1 MKTKRPG
8 LGIALAFFGALLFG
22 LNASTSKVIMQSG
35 VTAEQIVI
43 FRSLAT
49 ALLAAAVLVFTKP
62 QAFRV
67 HKSEWKFLISFGIFG
82 VALMQWAYSNAVNN
96 LPIGIALLIE
106 YTAIVLVPLVSILLF
121 KEKVHPRLWFGVVLV
136 LGGLVVVSEIWKGG
150 LNPIGVLFAVGAAI
164 FLTVYFIMG
173 ERSHRNRDPISTLF
187 YTMLISTVFWLIAS
201 PWWTFDISRLSTAL
215 NLGGNLASYE
225 LPAWMVL
232 LWLGVMGSFMP
243 MMLSYVALGHLSA
256 TTVGVV
262 STAETVFA
270 FLFGYLWLAEKITG
284 LQSVGGLLVLSGI
297 LIAQTSRLARAKALI
312 IKE

>member
-1 MKTKRPG
+1 M
-8 LGIALAFFGALLFG
+8 GIALALFGALLFG

-49 ALLAAAVLVFTKP
+49 ALLAALVLLFTKP

-106 YTAIVLVPLVSILLF
+106 YTAIVMVPLVSILLF
-121 KEKVHPRLWFGVVLV
+121 KEKVHPRIWFGVVLV

-150 LNPIGVLFAVGAAI
+150 LNPIGVMFAFAAAI

-173 ERSHRNRDPISTLF
+173 ERSHRSRDPISTLF

-201 PWWTFDISRLSTAL
+201 PWWTFDVNRLSTAL
-215 NLGGNLASYE
+215 SLGGNLAAIE
-225 LPAWMVL
+225 LPAWIVL

-270 FLFGYLWLAEKITG
+270 FLFGYLWLAEKISG
-284 LQSVGGLLVLSGI
+284 LQSLGGLLVLSGI
-297 LIAQTSRLARAKALI
+297 LIAQTSRLARAKAQI
-312 IKE
+312 TKE

>member
-1 MKTKRPG
+1 

>member
-1 MKTKRPG
+1 M
-8 LGIALAFFGALLFG
+8 GIALALFGALLFG

-35 VTAEQIVI
+35 VTAEQLVI

-49 ALLAAAVLVFTKP
+49 ALLAALVLLFTKP

-121 KEKVHPRLWFGVVLV
+121 KEKVHPRIWFGVVLV

-150 LNPIGVLFAVGAAI
+150 LNPIGVMFAFGAAI

-173 ERSHRNRDPISTLF
+173 ERSHRSRDPISTLF

-201 PWWTFDISRLSTAL
+201 PWWTFDLSRLSTGL
-215 NLGGNLASYE
+215 NLGGNLSAIE
-225 LPAWMVL
+225 LPAWMML

-243 MMLSYVALGHLSA
+243 MMLSYMALGHLSA
-256 TTVGVV
+256 TTVGIV

-284 LQSVGGLLVLSGI
+284 LQSLGGLLVLSGI

-312 IKE
+312 TKE

>member
-1 MKTKRPG
+1 
-8 LGIALAFFGALLFG
+8 
-22 LNASTSKVIMQSG
+22 MQSG
-35 VTAEQIVI
+35 VTAEQLVI

-49 ALLAAAVLVFTKP
+49 ALLAALVLLFSKP

-121 KEKVHPRLWFGVVLV
+121 KEKVHPRIWFGVVLV

-150 LNPIGVLFAVGAAI
+150 LNPIGVLFAFAAAI

-173 ERSHRNRDPISTLF
+173 ERSHRSRDPISTLF

-201 PWWTFDISRLSTAL
+201 PWWTFDLGRLSTAL
-215 NLGGNLASYE
+215 SLGGNLAAIE
-225 LPAWMVL
+225 VPAWMVL

-256 TTVGVV
+256 TTVGIV

-284 LQSVGGLLVLSGI
+284 LQSLGGLLVLSGI

-312 IKE
+312 LKE

>member
-8 LGIALAFFGALLFG
+8 LGIALALFGALLFG

-49 ALLAAAVLVFTKP
+49 ALLAAAVLLFTKP

-106 YTAIVLVPLVSILLF
+106 YTAIVMVPLVSILLF
-121 KEKVHPRLWFGVVLV
+121 KEKVHPRIWFGVVLV

-150 LNPIGVLFAVGAAI
+150 LNPIGVMFAFAAAI

-173 ERSHRNRDPISTLF
+173 ERSHRSRDPISTLF

-201 PWWTFDISRLSTAL
+201 PWWTFDVSRLSTAL
-215 NLGGNLASYE
+215 NLGGNLTAFE

-284 LQSVGGLLVLSGI
+284 LQSLGGLLVLSGI
-297 LIAQTSRLARAKALI
+297 LIAQTSRLARAKVLVV
-312 IKE
+312 KE

>member
-1 MKTKRPG
+1 
-8 LGIALAFFGALLFG
+8 
-22 LNASTSKVIMQSG
+22 
-35 VTAEQIVI
+35 
-43 FRSLAT
+43 
-49 ALLAAAVLVFTKP
+49 
-62 QAFRV
+62 
-67 HKSEWKFLISFGIFG
+67 
-82 VALMQWAYSNAVNN
+82 
-96 LPIGIALLIE
+96 
-106 YTAIVLVPLVSILLF
+106 
-121 KEKVHPRLWFGVVLV
+121 VHPRLWFGVVLV

>member
-1 MKTKRPG
+1 
-8 LGIALAFFGALLFG
+8 
-22 LNASTSKVIMQSG
+22 MQSG
-35 VTAEQIVI
+35 VTAEQLVI

-49 ALLAAAVLVFTKP
+49 ALLAALVLLFTKP

-121 KEKVHPRLWFGVVLV
+121 KEKVHPRIWFGVVLV

-150 LNPIGVLFAVGAAI
+150 LNPIGVLFAFAAAI

-173 ERSHRNRDPISTLF
+173 ERSHRSRDPISTLF

-201 PWWTFDISRLSTAL
+201 PWWTFDLGRLSTAL
-215 NLGGNLASYE
+215 SLGGNLAAIE
-225 LPAWMVL
+225 VPAWMVL

-256 TTVGVV
+256 TTVGIV

-284 LQSVGGLLVLSGI
+284 LQSLGGLLVLSGI

-312 IKE
+312 LKE

>member
-1 MKTKRPG
+1 
-8 LGIALAFFGALLFG
+8 
-22 LNASTSKVIMQSG
+22 MQSG
-35 VTAEQIVI
+35 VTAEQLVI

-49 ALLAAAVLVFTKP
+49 ALLAALVLLFSKP

-121 KEKVHPRLWFGVVLV
+121 KEKVHPRIWFGVVLV

-150 LNPIGVLFAVGAAI
+150 LNPIGVLFAFAAAI

-173 ERSHRNRDPISTLF
+173 ERSHRSRDPISTLF

-201 PWWTFDISRLSTAL
+201 PWWTFDLGRLSTAL
-215 NLGGNLASYE
+215 SLGGNLAAIE
-225 LPAWMVL
+225 VPAWMVL

-256 TTVGVV
+256 TTVGIV

-270 FLFGYLWLAEKITG
+270 FLFGYLWLAEKSTG
-284 LQSVGGLLVLSGI
+284 LQSLGGLLVLSGI

-312 IKE
+312 LKE

>member
-1 MKTKRPG
+1 
-8 LGIALAFFGALLFG
+8 
-22 LNASTSKVIMQSG
+22 MQSG
-35 VTAEQIVI
+35 VTAEQLVI

-49 ALLAAAVLVFTKP
+49 ALLAALVLLFSKP

-121 KEKVHPRLWFGVVLV
+121 KEKVHPRIWFGVVLV

-150 LNPIGVLFAVGAAI
+150 LNPIGVLFAFAAAI

-173 ERSHRNRDPISTLF
+173 ERSHRSRDPISTLF

-201 PWWTFDISRLSTAL
+201 PWWTFDLGRLSTAL
-215 NLGGNLASYE
+215 SLGGNLAATE
-225 LPAWMVL
+225 VPAWMVL

-256 TTVGVV
+256 TTVGIV

-284 LQSVGGLLVLSGI
+284 LQSLGGLLVLSGI

-312 IKE
+312 LKE

>member
-1 MKTKRPG
+1 LKTKRPG

>member
-1 MKTKRPG
+1 M
-8 LGIALAFFGALLFG
+8 GIALALFGALLFG

-49 ALLAAAVLVFTKP
+49 ALLAALVLVFTKP
-62 QAFRV
+62 DAFKV
-67 HKSEWKFLISFGIFG
+67 HKSEWKFLVSFGIFG

-164 FLTVYFIMG
+164 FLTIYFIMG
-173 ERSHRNRDPISTLF
+173 EHSHRNRDPISTLF

-201 PWWTFDISRLSTAL
+201 PWWTFDVGRLSTAL
-215 NLGGNLASYE
+215 SLGGNLSAIDM
-225 LPAWMVL
+225 PAWMVL

-270 FLFGYLWLAEKITG
+270 FLFGYLWLAENITG
-284 LQSVGGLLVLSGI
+284 LQSLGGLLVLSGI
-297 LIAQTSRLARAKALI
+297 VIAQTSRFARTKELI
-312 IKE
+312 TKE

>member
-1 MKTKRPG
+1 
-8 LGIALAFFGALLFG
+8 
-22 LNASTSKVIMQSG
+22 MQSG
-35 VTAEQIVI
+35 VTAEQLVI

-49 ALLAAAVLVFTKP
+49 ALLAALVLLFTRP

-121 KEKVHPRLWFGVVLV
+121 KEKVHPRIWFGVVLV

-150 LNPIGVLFAVGAAI
+150 LNPIGVLFAFAAAI

-173 ERSHRNRDPISTLF
+173 ERSHRSRDPISTLF

-201 PWWTFDISRLSTAL
+201 PWWTFDLGRLSTAL
-215 NLGGNLASYE
+215 SLGGNLAAIE
-225 LPAWMVL
+225 VPAWMVL

-256 TTVGVV
+256 TTVGIV

-284 LQSVGGLLVLSGI
+284 LQSLGGLLVLSGI

-312 IKE
+312 LKE